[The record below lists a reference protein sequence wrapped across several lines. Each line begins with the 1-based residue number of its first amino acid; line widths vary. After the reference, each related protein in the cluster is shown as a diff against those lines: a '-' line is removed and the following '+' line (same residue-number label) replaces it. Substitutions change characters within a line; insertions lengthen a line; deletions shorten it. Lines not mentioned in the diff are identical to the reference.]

1 MAQLTKELQAHPSV
15 EAEAWGSCRSPHPFP
30 TRRIR
35 MIQRDSSFLTPLR
48 WHNRYHLEQMSAV
61 LPCVLALRRRRVQI
75 AFCADPSLAWN
86 LKRFQR
92 WHSSKV
98 VFSDGMRL
106 SPRWL
111 QSYDG
116 IHLLAPVY
124 LEEAKALVRAE
135 RFNRFFAIPYFADTS
150 LFSPGTAEVRDALRR
165 ALGIPSDHRV
175 ALSVGPVGTE
185 SSKRLDHVAR
195 ELAASGSDRWTLL
208 SAGADEPGA
217 AQVRAGCEAALDHRI
232 RFLGSQPRE
241 KLRDLFLASDIYAL
255 GALAEPFS
263 IAIIEALACGLP
275 VIHHRFP
282 VTEWI
287 TGKAGIAVDMSR
299 PGDAAEAFGRFAR
312 GDDPEG
318 RRPAAA
324 LELAANRYAPPIVT
338 GQLIG
343 QFRAALQKA

>member
-1 MAQLTKELQAHPSV
+1 MAQLTRELQKHPSV
-15 EAEAWGSCRSPHPFP
+15 EAEAWGNCCPAQGFP
-30 TRRIR
+30 TRRIPMLR
-35 MIQRDSSFLTPLR
+35 RDSKVLAPLR
-48 WHNRYHLEQMSAV
+48 WHTRYHLEQMSAV

-92 WHSSKV
+92 WHGSKV
-98 VFSDGMRL
+98 FFSDGMRL
-106 SPRWL
+106 SPGWL
-111 QSYDG
+111 QAYDG

-124 LEEAKALVRAE
+124 LEEARAAVRPD
-135 RFNRFFAIPYFADTS
+135 RFERFFAIPYFADTS
-150 LFSPGTAEVRDALRR
+150 MFHPGSTEERGALRR

-185 SSKRLDHVAR
+185 SSKRLDHVAQ
-195 ELAASGSDRWTLL
+195 ELGASGNDRWTLL
-208 SAGADEPGA
+208 SAGADETGA
-217 AQVRAGCEAALDHRI
+217 AQVRARCEAALGHRI

-241 KLRDLFLASDIYAL
+241 KLKDLFLASDLYAL

-287 TGKAGIAVDMSR
+287 TGAAGIAVDMSR
-299 PGDAAEAFGRFAR
+299 PGDAAEAFARFS
-312 GDDPEG
+312 GDDDPGG
-318 RRPAAA
+318 RRRAAA
-324 LELAANRYAPPIVT
+324 LELTASRYAPPIVT

-343 QFRAALQKA
+343 QFRAALLKP